1 LPSQAERKRPEL
13 KHLGGGEETSAEITM
28 RGIKVFE
35 QGNMPSSAQYQIENK
50 LQRKARILG
59 LENARN

>member
-1 LPSQAERKRPEL
+1 VR
-13 KHLGGGEETSAEITM
+13 GGDETSAEINM

-35 QGNMPSSAQYQIENK
+35 HGNMPTNAQYQIENK